1 MAEDHVALAGQ
12 IAEGLRD
19 AGLAVDAVHGG
30 PAALTQAGITA
41 QHWPAVVPL
50 WATTG
55 GPLATLGHRRLRQ
68 HLPRL
73 ELVPSGGPV
82 PGFPCYLRG
91 ETGRGRGP
99 GPPEGAWVA
108 ASPAPTAVT
117 WLGPRLPA

>member
-91 ETGRGRGP
+91 GRQGGEGSQGP
-99 GPPEGAWVA
+99 RRVPGWR
-108 ASPAPTAVT
+108 PAPR
-117 WLGPRLPA
+117 RLR